1 MFCGSADTLWETGGS
16 VTTGSK
22 TFLVI
27 SLELPFLFTPSL
39 ISCDLSCDLSGQSIK
54 KAIFLKGKSLAYTNY
69 LEKLQVVGT
78 SNDTDDS
85 EQVIFGVNMQ
95 EDQVLAPVLTMNA

>member
-1 MFCGSADTLWETGGS
+1 MFCGSADTLWETAGS

-22 TFLVI
+22 TSLVI
-27 SLELPFLFTPSL
+27 SLELPFLFIPSL
-39 ISCDLSCDLSGQSIK
+39 IPYLSCDLSGQSIN
-54 KAIFLKGKSLAYTNY
+54 KAMFLKGKSLAYTNY
-69 LEKLQVVGT
+69 LEKLRVDGT

-95 EDQVLAPVLTMNA
+95 EGQVLAPVLTMNA

>member
-1 MFCGSADTLWETGGS
+1 MFCGSADTLWETAGS

-22 TFLVI
+22 TSLVI
-27 SLELPFLFTPSL
+27 SLELPFLFIPSL
-39 ISCDLSCDLSGQSIK
+39 LSYLSCDLSGQSIN

-69 LEKLQVVGT
+69 LEKLRVVGT

-95 EDQVLAPVLTMNA
+95 EGQVLAPVLTMNA